1 MKYNVN
7 QLIIVKGWQRRRQV
21 DHGYLYLKIIYLLV
35 VIPAVA
41 ECRLTVFFEN

>member
-7 QLIIVKGWQRRRQV
+7 QQIILKGWQQRRQV

-41 ECRLTVFFEN
+41 ECRYMVFFEN